1 MEGELWAAL
10 YPLVVEEGKRR
21 PRPRGVAYNDAVIL
35 LVAMWAILHDRPI
48 CWACRQRNWGRSLP
62 WAALPTPGTMSIRLR
77 TLSVQLLLEQVY
89 MRLSQVHMRL
99 SAVTPAAAAAAAGAG
114 GGFCMCRSV
123 DSKPLPVGGFSKD
136 RDARRWYAA
145 GGLARGYKL
154 FGCWGKGPA
163 VPEAVVLGPM
173 NEPDPEGAAHLIDRL
188 EHMHGAGAA
197 GGYLVMDATH
207 DTNPLHDYAGS
218 RGFQAVAPRKQPGAG
233 LGHGR
238 HSPHRLRGIEL
249 LEGPARL
256 NGFGRALYARRGQVE
271 RDYGHLGSFG
281 GGLQP
286 LPNFVR
292 RPRRVALW
300 VIGKL
305 ILNGLRICRNH
316 GLTA

>member
-1 MEGELWAAL
+1 M
-10 YPLVVEEGKRR
+10 EGKRR
-21 PRPRGVAYNDAVIL
+21 PRPKGVTYGDAVIL
-35 LVAMWAILHDRPI
+35 LVAMWAVLHDRPI
-48 CWACRQRNWGRSLP
+48 CWACRRRNWGRSLA
-62 WAALPTPGTMSIRLR
+62 WAALPTPGTMSTRLR
-77 TLSVQLLLEQVY
+77 TLSAQLLLEQVY
-89 MRLSQVHMRL
+89 MRLS
-99 SAVTPAAAAAAAGAG
+99 AVTAV
-114 GGFCMCRSV
+114 GGFCLCRRV

-136 RDARRWYAA
+136 RDARRGYAA

-154 FGCWGKGPA
+154 FGCRGKGPA

-173 NEPDPEGAAHLIDRL
+173 NESDPEGAAHLIDRL
-188 EHMHGAGAA
+188 EHVHGAGAA

-218 RGFQAVAPRKQPGAG
+218 RGFQAVTPRKQPGAG
-233 LGHGR
+233 LGHCR

-305 ILNGLRICRNH
+305 ILNGLRICQNQ